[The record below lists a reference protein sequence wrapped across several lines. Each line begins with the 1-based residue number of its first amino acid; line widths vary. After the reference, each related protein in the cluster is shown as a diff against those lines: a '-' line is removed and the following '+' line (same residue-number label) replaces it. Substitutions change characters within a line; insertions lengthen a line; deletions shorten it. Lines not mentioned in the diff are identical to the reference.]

1 MTVLHSGSNQ
11 KFAAGWSSIFG
22 GSEGKK
28 KAGAKTKPRSGKTAH
43 PVKAAKSTA
52 RKATVRGSKRR

>member
-28 KAGAKTKPRSGKTAH
+28 KAGAKAKSS
-43 PVKAAKSTA
+43 VKAAKK
-52 RKATVRGSKRR
+52 KAPGKKKAKKK